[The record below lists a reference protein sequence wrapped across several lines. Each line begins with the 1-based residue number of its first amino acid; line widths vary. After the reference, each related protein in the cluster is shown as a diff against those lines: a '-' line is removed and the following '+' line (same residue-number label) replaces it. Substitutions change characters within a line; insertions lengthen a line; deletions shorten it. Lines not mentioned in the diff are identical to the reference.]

1 MKNNYLRISFIAL
14 VYLSA
19 SLYPSQIFCQ
29 NSKTA
34 APAKD
39 TLRYLNNPLYPRQ
52 QSMFDLYKTRR
63 ADIVMF
69 GNSLTHGASWNELL
83 GRPNVV
89 ERGIPSD
96 VLYGFEARLNSIYKV
111 NPKIVFIMG
120 GLNDI
125 YNWTPVKDIFDVYVR
140 ILSAFKAKKIIAV
153 IQSTTY
159 SAKTWGKDYGG
170 TPEVNSGRNR
180 EVDKLNALL
189 SDYAKRNNI
198 DFIDVN
204 ALTAGKDGFLRPEL
218 AYDGLHFNS
227 DGYRIW
233 AREVEKVLMK
243 YKL

>member
-1 MKNNYLRISFIAL
+1 MKNNYVRIISIAII
-14 VYLSA
+14 YLSA
-19 SLYPSQIFCQ
+19 ALFPSQIFPQ

-34 APAKD
+34 VPAKD
-39 TLRYLNNPLYPRQ
+39 TLRYLNNPLYPLQR
-52 QSMFDLYKTRR
+52 SMFDLYKTRH

-69 GNSLTHGASWNELL
+69 GNSLTHGAAWNELL

-89 ERGIPSD
+89 ERGITSD
-96 VLYGFEARLNSIYKV
+96 VLYGFEARINSILKLS
-111 NPKIVFIMG
+111 PKIVFIMG

-125 YNWTPVKDIFDVYVR
+125 YNWTPVNDIFDVYVR
-140 ILSAFKAKKIIAV
+140 ILKALKSKNVITV

-198 DFIDVN
+198 DYIDVN

-233 AREVEKVLMK
+233 AREVEKVLLK
-243 YKL
+243 YKM